1 MKLCDSPECLIGRSK
16 QKLSVSFSSEEDFR
30 KQVEFIQFFS
40 PYVVSPISDIKF
52 FFHLCWV
59 S

>member
-52 FFHLCWV
+52 FFHLCLV